1 METSYSAFKPHS
13 LRDSKKSAS
22 GPIGRTNATSAKQAA
37 KTQKPASKNT
47 KKRKSE
53 KQRYRTIWI
62 SDTHLGT
69 RGCKADFLL
78 HFLKSTQS
86 ETLYL
91 VGDIIDGWQ
100 LRKGFFWSETQSD
113 VVRRV
118 LKIAKKGTQVVYIPG
133 NHDEGLRDYID
144 VNLAGICVKAESI
157 HATADGRKLLI
168 MHGDQFDS
176 VVLYAKWLA
185 FLGDRSYQ
193 LLLRTNTAVNAVRGK
208 LGLPYWSLSAYLKFR
223 VKNAVEFIS
232 RFEDAVCHAAAQR
245 GVDGVVCGHIHHAE
259 IKQIGDITYYNDG
272 DWVES
277 CTALVEHMDGRLEIL
292 DWSKEVSPAEEM
304 PEDDEID
311 ALDVS
316 STVAASAA
324 AQLIDAS

>member
-1 METSYSAFKPHS
+1 METSFSAFKPHT
-13 LRDSKKSAS
+13 LRDSAEPAKTSAS
-22 GPIGRTNATSAKQAA
+22 KGPLNGRLR
-37 KTQKPASKNT
+37 
-47 KKRKSE
+47 KKRKDASAPSSGKPAKRE
-53 KQRYRTIWI
+53 KQKYRTIWI

-69 RGCKADFLL
+69 RGCKADYLL

-86 ETLYL
+86 ERLYM

-100 LRKGFFWSETQSD
+100 LRKGFYWSQTQSD

-118 LKIAKKGTQVVYIPG
+118 LKIAKKGTKVIYLPG
-133 NHDEGLRDYID
+133 NHDEGLRDYLN
-144 VNLAGICVKAESI
+144 VNLAGITVVGEAVHK
-157 HATADGRKLLI
+157 TADGRKILV

-176 VVLYAKWLA
+176 IVLYAKWLA

-193 LLLRTNTAVNAVRGK
+193 LLLRTNTVVNKVRAT
-208 LGLPYWSLSAYLKFR
+208 LGLPYWSLSAYLKGR

-259 IKQIGDITYYNDG
+259 IKQMGEITYYNDG

-277 CTALVEHMDGRLEIL
+277 CTALVEHFDGRMELV
-292 DWSKEVSPAEEM
+292 DWSQAYHPTQGM
-304 PEDDEID
+304 PEDDDVD
-311 ALDVS
+311 AVDVS
-316 STVAASAA
+316 AEIEDTELVIAP
-324 AQLIDAS
+324 

>member
-1 METSYSAFKPHS
+1 MAHSSSAFHPRA
-13 LRDSKKSAS
+13 LRASSAAGNDGFSRSQNGSDKSA
-22 GPIGRTNATSAKQAA
+22 NAAHGEGNKPK
-37 KTQKPASKNT
+37 KT
-47 KKRKSE
+47 KRKF
-53 KQRYRTIWI
+53 RTIWI

-69 RGCKADFLL
+69 RGCKAEFLL

-86 ETLYL
+86 ERLYL
-91 VGDIIDGWQ
+91 VGDIVDGWQ
-100 LRKGFFWSETQSD
+100 LRKGLFWSQAQSD

-118 LKIAKKGTQVVYIPG
+118 LKIAKKGTKVIYVPG
-133 NHDEGLRDYID
+133 NHDEGLRDYLNID
-144 VNLAGICVKAESI
+144 LAGISVVGEDV
-157 HATADGRKLLI
+157 HETADGRKLLI

-193 LLLRTNTAVNAVRGK
+193 LLLRTNTVVNSIRSR

-232 RFEDAVCHAAAQR
+232 RFEEAVCHAAAQR

-259 IKQIGDITYYNDG
+259 IKQMGDITYYNDG

-277 CTALVEHMDGRLEIL
+277 CTALVEHFDGRLEIL
-292 DWSKEVSPAEEM
+292 DWSYEYQPKVTPIPHDDLDEEDVEAE
-304 PEDDEID
+304 
-311 ALDVS
+311 AHLAK
-316 STVAASAA
+316 TV
-324 AQLIDAS
+324 LTV

>member
-1 METSYSAFKPHS
+1 MDTSFSAFKPYA
-13 LRDSKKSAS
+13 L
-22 GPIGRTNATSAKQAA
+22 
-37 KTQKPASKNT
+37 T
-47 KKRKSE
+47 KKPKGPPDTPTKSS
-53 KQRYRTIWI
+53 KRQKKFGPGSTAPVPNKPKRQRYRTIWI

-69 RGCKADFLL
+69 RGCKANFLL
-78 HFLKSTQS
+78 HFLKSTQC

-100 LRKGFFWSETQSD
+100 LRKGLYWSQDQSD
-113 VVRRV
+113 VIRRV
-118 LKIAKKGTQVVYIPG
+118 LKIAKKGTNVVYIPG

-144 VNLAGICVKAESI
+144 VNLAGISV
-157 HATADGRKLLI
+157 TADAIHTTADKRKLLV

-193 LLLRTNTAVNAVRGK
+193 FLLRLNTVLNTVRTK
-208 LGLPYWSLSAYLKFR
+208 FGLPYWSLSAFLKLR

-277 CTALVEHMDGRLEIL
+277 CTALVEHFDGTLEIL
-292 DWSKEVSPAEEM
+292 DWSTQYDPGEILPDDRESDVNADKLPVSNVQKVPAE
-304 PEDDEID
+304 
-311 ALDVS
+311 
-316 STVAASAA
+316 
-324 AQLIDAS
+324 

>member
-1 METSYSAFKPHS
+1 METSYSAFKPHT
-13 LRDSKKSAS
+13 LRKAAEAKAQSRSTPSAQNKGTVS
-22 GPIGRTNATSAKQAA
+22 QRRSPDKAKH
-37 KTQKPASKNT
+37 KNGKPE
-47 KKRKSE
+47 KR
-53 KQRYRTIWI
+53 RFRTIWI

-86 ETLYL
+86 DTLYL

-100 LRKGFFWSETQSD
+100 LRKGLFWSEAQSD
-113 VVRRV
+113 VIRRV
-118 LKIAKKGTQVVYIPG
+118 LKIAKKGAKVVYIPG

-144 VNLAGICVKAESI
+144 VNLAGISVVTEAI
-157 HATADGRKLLI
+157 HTTADGRKLLI
-168 MHGDQFDS
+168 LHGDQFDS

-193 LLLRTNTAVNAVRGK
+193 LLLRMNTAVNAVRNK
-208 LGLPYWSLSAYLKFR
+208 LGLPYWSLSSYLKFR

-232 RFEDAVCHAAAQR
+232 RFEDAVCHAASQR

-259 IKQIGDITYYNDG
+259 IKQIGAITYYNDG

-277 CTALVEHMDGRLEIL
+277 CTALVEHTDGKLEIL
-292 DWSKEVSPAEEM
+292 DWSNQFSPKETM

-311 ALDVS
+311 ALDIADKINA
-316 STVAASAA
+316 AASVNA
-324 AQLIDAS
+324 L

>member
-1 METSYSAFKPHS
+1 MAHTANAFHPRS
-13 LRDSKKSAS
+13 LRSKTTVPSSKQQRAAPSDDQAPTKEPSKQNNKS
-22 GPIGRTNATSAKQAA
+22 
-37 KTQKPASKNT
+37 
-47 KKRKSE
+47 

-62 SDTHLGT
+62 SDIHLGT

-78 HFLKSTQS
+78 HFLKSTQCDR
-86 ETLYL
+86 LYL

-100 LRKGFFWSETQSD
+100 FRKGLYWSQSQSD

-118 LKIAKKGTQVVYIPG
+118 MKIAKKGTEVIYIPG
-133 NHDEGLRDYID
+133 NHDEGLRDYLNVD
-144 VNLAGICVKAESI
+144 LAGISVKGEAVHE
-157 HATADGRKLLI
+157 TADGRKLLI
-168 MHGDQFDS
+168 IHGDEFDS
-176 VVLYAKWLA
+176 IVLYAKWLA

-193 LLLRTNTAVNAVRGK
+193 LLLRTNTFVNAVRSR

-259 IKQIGDITYYNDG
+259 IKQIGPITYYNDG

-277 CTALVEHMDGRLEIL
+277 CTALVEHDCGKMEIL
-292 DWSKEVSPAEEM
+292 DWSSAFTPKTTPIPTDELDAE
-304 PEDDEID
+304 
-311 ALDVS
+311 DVS
-316 STVAASAA
+316 IESEVAKAA
-324 AQLIDAS
+324 LTL